1 MMYRNERKKTTITIY
16 KTITT
21 LYYTCNKNENDTLYI
36 YLLYYTSP
44 LFPGN
49 GDALAFD
56 DIIML
61 FFNSR
66 DPQILETYSNTHG
79 ANVLLLGSLAF
90 SS

>member
-1 MMYRNERKKTTITIY
+1 MMYRNEREKTTITIY

-36 YLLYYTSP
+36 PSLLH
-44 LFPGN
+44 LAALRN
-49 GDALAFD
+49 GGALAFD

>member
-1 MMYRNERKKTTITIY
+1 MRMIR
-16 KTITT
+16 
-21 LYYTCNKNENDTLYI
+21 CI

-49 GDALAFD
+49 GDASAFD